1 MRKLIALPS
10 VDNANRIRVI
20 AVVVIVAAFIALTV
34 FALLARAYRPGRNG
48 VQVPGALGFRST
60 TQLAQSAAAV
70 TPAPE
75 VSAAVVEAPAA
86 ESPGPV
92 APVAAAAAPA
102 ASKPASTPA
111 SNTPAPPPATNGL
124 APCPAGLAV
133 PTQQAGLANLV
144 GIVPVFGPF
153 SPEAF
158 AMVPA
163 FQPAFPLFGP
173 LIVSGGQQL
182 DAHAAEMNT
191 LVGVVHPL
199 EQSGFDTVSPLY
211 GPYRQ
216 QVLAGEASVASA
228 MAPGAAAFA
237 SAPGASCIPAALSAA
252 GFGH

>member
-1 MRKLIALPS
+1 MTT
-10 VDNANRIRVI
+10 NRIRFI
-20 AVVVIVAAFIALTV
+20 AVIVIVAAFVALTT
-34 FALLARAYRPGRNG
+34 FALLARAYRPGRSG
-48 VQVPGALGFRST
+48 VRVPGALGFEST
-60 TQLAQSAAAV
+60 THLAQSAASGSPAGGSPTAPAAQAAASS
-70 TPAPE
+70 TP
-75 VSAAVVEAPAA
+75 VVEAARLT
-86 ESPGPV
+86 
-92 APVAAAAAPA
+92 APA
-102 ASKPASTPA
+102 PSTPASPPA
-111 SNTPAPPPATNGL
+111 SNTPPPPPGTNGL
-124 APCPAGLAV
+124 PPCPAGLAV
-133 PTQQAGLANLV
+133 PTQPAGVANLV

-199 EQSGFDTVSPLY
+199 EQGGFDAMSPVY

-228 MAPGAAAFA
+228 MQPGAAAVA
-237 SAPGASCIPAALSAA
+237 NAPGASCIPAALAAA